1 MQEYKKTEWVNDSE
15 PYINAENLNNIEQG
29 IEAVTN
35 EVTEIEESLT
45 EYAKKSDIPSDTVTH
60 EEITETLEEYAKKG
74 DIPADTVNHTEL
86 QEYAKKTELPDLTP
100 YAKTEAVTA
109 LETELETKADKDAI
123 PTALPTPNTLTI
135 TLNGTEY
142 SFDGST
148 PVALNFENA
157 ETKYY

>member
-1 MQEYKKTEWVNDSE
+1 MQEYKKTAWVNDAE

-35 EVTEIEESLT
+35 EVTEVEESLT
-45 EYAKKSDIPSDTVTH
+45 
-60 EEITETLEEYAKKG
+60 EYAKKG

-86 QEYAKKTELPDLTP
+86 QEYAK
-100 YAKTEAVTA
+100 TEAVTA
-109 LETELETKADKDAI
+109 LETELETKADKDAL

-142 SFDGST
+142 SFDGSA

>member
-1 MQEYKKTEWVNDSE
+1 MQEYKKTAWVNDAE

-35 EVTEIEESLT
+35 EVTEVEESLT
-45 EYAKKSDIPSDTVTH
+45 EYAKK
-60 EEITETLEEYAKKG
+60 A

-109 LETELETKADKDAI
+109 LETELETKADKDAL

-142 SFDGST
+142 SFDGSA